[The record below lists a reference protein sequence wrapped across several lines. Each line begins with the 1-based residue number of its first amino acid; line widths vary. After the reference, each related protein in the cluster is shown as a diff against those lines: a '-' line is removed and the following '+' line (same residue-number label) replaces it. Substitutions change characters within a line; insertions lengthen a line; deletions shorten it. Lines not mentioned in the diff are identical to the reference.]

1 MSERRQ
7 GFWGRAIGLDQAG
20 ATRRIDIFKTSKG
33 FQFVDENLYSG
44 ASRSPSE
51 DHIPGDVAALFG
63 LHNVKIEVPHLGVYA
78 SKPPGQS
85 LEPKAPWGNVLR
97 RRH

>member
-1 MSERRQ
+1 MSEKRK

-44 ASRSPSE
+44 SSRSLSE
-51 DHIPGDVAALFG
+51 DRIPGDVAALFG

-78 SKPPGQS
+78 SIPQTQQS
-85 LEPKAPWGNVLR
+85 EPKVPWGNGLR